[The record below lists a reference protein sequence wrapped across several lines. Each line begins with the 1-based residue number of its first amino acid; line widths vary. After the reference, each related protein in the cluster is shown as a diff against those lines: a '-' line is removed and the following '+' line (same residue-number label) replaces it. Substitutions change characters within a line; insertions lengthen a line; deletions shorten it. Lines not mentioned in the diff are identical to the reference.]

1 MSGQSIP
8 QQLSKIEQRQCCI
21 HAIRGKLNANSSP
34 HQIEPEDMAADPG
47 VRYNMGIS
55 QKFPVHIPTFLQ
67 RNAGDPAIR
76 VSGSFTFACALSS
89 SGIEFLLKVMRSPT
103 ALSSSRASARS

>member
-1 MSGQSIP
+1 
-8 QQLSKIEQRQCCI
+8 
-21 HAIRGKLNANSSP
+21 
-34 HQIEPEDMAADPG
+34 MAADPG

-67 RNAGDPAIR
+67 QNAGDPAIR

-89 SGIEFLLKVMRSPT
+89 SGIEFLLKVTRSPT
-103 ALSSSRASARS
+103 ASSSSRALARS

>member
-1 MSGQSIP
+1 VNG
-8 QQLSKIEQRQCCI
+8 
-21 HAIRGKLNANSSP
+21 SP

-47 VRYNMGIS
+47 VHYNMGIS

-67 RNAGDPAIR
+67 RNAGDSAIR

-89 SGIEFLLKVMRSPT
+89 SGIEFLLKVTRSPT
-103 ALSSSRASARS
+103 ASSSSRALARS